1 MSERISMT
9 DQPAVSQAGMPSSHQ
24 KKSDFMP
31 RFLCF
36 FIGALVVTGL
46 SIGIEA
52 VHVSLN
58 PPCYCPSV
66 PSYKMHYVPASS
78 SEDYADPE
86 FDLTNLDFG
95 DLNLDTGE
103 TPHDAAPVGNLMP
116 SMPPVAV
123 PGGQMPNA
131 VPVPPTPQQ
140 IRQQQRPRPN
150 AASARPSAP
159 KPEQQVAAQETLD
172 SAPSSVQSQS
182 NQETD
187 ATDSVASALANDN
200 VSVEKVIRSV
210 PDVPKSKEK
219 LLKEADDLFKEK
231 TGAEDLF
238 ENH

>member
-9 DQPAVSQAGMPSSHQ
+9 EQPAVSQAGMSSSHQ
-24 KKSDFMP
+24 KKSDLMP

-66 PSYKMHYVPASS
+66 PSYKMHQMPASAG
-78 SEDYADPE
+78 EEYADPE

-95 DLNLDTGE
+95 DLNLEGGE
-103 TPHDAAPVGNLMP
+103 TPTDAVPAGNMIPV
-116 SMPPVAV
+116 MPPVAV
-123 PGGQMPNA
+123 PAGQMPNT
-131 VPVPPTPQQ
+131 VPVSPTPQQ
-140 IRQQQRPRPN
+140 IRQQQRTRAN
-150 AASARPSAP
+150 SVSVRDSAP
-159 KPEQQVAAQETLD
+159 KPEEQVA
-172 SAPSSVQSQS
+172 VQGTQAS
-182 NQETD
+182 D
-187 ATDSVASALANDN
+187 GASANPETATADSGGSGETNVN

-210 PDVPKSKEK
+210 PEVPKSKEK
-219 LLKEADDLFKEK
+219 LLKEAGDLFKEK